1 MKTYKFIK
9 GWMTGGTL
17 TILENDTTF
26 MRDKHGN
33 PMEFRQIK
41 KIEIDDMLRS
51 GMLTAEL

>member
-17 TILENDTTF
+17 TILEDETTF

-41 KIEIDDMLRS
+41 KFEIDDMLHS
-51 GMLTAEL
+51 GMLTTEL